1 MRRSPVSIAAFVLL
15 AACDPRASEPT
26 VTQAWVRLPAVPGQP
41 AAAYF
46 TLRGGTADDRLV
58 KIESAMARRTEV
70 HASMT
75 GMHGMTTMTPL
86 ASLNVARGATTRFSP
101 GGYHAMLFGLDRVVT
116 PGTAVPLRF
125 GFASG
130 KTTEAEAK
138 TVAAGG
144 DAPY

>member
-1 MRRSPVSIAAFVLL
+1 MRPLVIPTLLLL
-15 AACDPRASEPT
+15 AACHPHASEPT
-26 VTQAWVRLPAVPGQP
+26 VARAWVRLPAVAGQP

-46 TLRGGTADDRLV
+46 SIVGGSTDDRLL
-58 KIESAMARRTEV
+58 KIESAMAARTEM

-75 GMHGMTTMTPL
+75 GMHGMATMTPL
-86 ASLNVARGATTRFSP
+86 ASVPVSRGATVRFAP
-101 GGYHAMLFGLDRVVT
+101 GGNHAMLFGLDTAVT

-130 KTTEAEAK
+130 RTAEAEAK
-138 TVAAGG
+138 TVPAGG